1 MGTTLNRKRIYIGG
15 EGMTQRCEWVT
26 SEPLYIAYHD
36 KEWGRPLYDDQR
48 LFELLCLEGAQAGL
62 SWWTILQRR
71 EGYRKAFKGF
81 DPEKIVA
88 FGEETIQELM
98 FNKEIIRNQLK
109 IRSVQS
115 NAAAYLTIQESGQS
129 FSEYIWQFVDGKQI
143 QNHWVN
149 QEDVPAF
156 SEESVRMSK
165 QLKKDGFK
173 FVGPTICYA
182 YMQAVGMVNDHLTT
196 CDCYEACC
204 QQ

>member
-1 MGTTLNRKRIYIGG
+1 MGTVLKRRGIYLGG

-26 SEPLYIAYHD
+26 SESLYIAYHD
-36 KEWGRPLYDDQR
+36 EEWGRPLCDDQR
-48 LFELLCLEGAQAGL
+48 LFEMLCLEGAQAGL
-62 SWWTILQRR
+62 SWWSILQRR
-71 EGYRKAFKGF
+71 EGYRKAFKSF
-81 DPEKIVA
+81 DPEKNVV
-88 FGEETIQELM
+88 FSEEMIQELM
-98 FNKEIIRNQLK
+98 LNKEIIRNQLK

-115 NAAAYLTIQESGQS
+115 NAAAYLKIQESGQS

-149 QEDVPAF
+149 QEDVPVF

-196 CDCYEACC
+196 CDCYEACS
-204 QQ
+204 QK